1 MFTRN
6 LIFAAFHLLFV
17 FSLAANSNN
26 IEIDSDLVE
35 TSIKKHANHFLIDKR
50 LNSVSIGV
58 VKSGQI
64 YKKHFGELTPNMGN
78 TPNDNT
84 FYEIGS
90 VSKTMTGLLIA
101 KAVKEGKLKL
111 ETNIVKYLSEPLSQL
126 SPSNNPVT
134 IKQLLTHTSGI
145 PRGTEELNINKKDLS
160 RKTFMLALNT
170 VDTSK
175 SKHQFTYSSAGVE
188 LLAYILETVYQT
200 PFDQLLQSVLKQQ
213 ANMTNTKV
221 NLTKKELNNFAYGY
235 NDQQQLMT
243 AHTKKE
249 ILWGSSGFI
258 KSTLTDL
265 THYMQMQLD
274 KNNTIVE
281 LSQQKLFHVSG
292 SDSMSYLWVAVDNAE
307 TETHFVHHGGVESTQ
322 NWIMVFPEYNIGI
335 SVITNSS
342 FPQVAGK
349 LKELALKIIDDIKPF
364 GKKSIYLSLS
374 TICQDNINTCLSSY
388 QQLKTDSYN
397 AYFFEKPSELNL
409 LGYSL
414 INSKHIKNAIE
425 IFTLLTVEF
434 PENSNAYDSLGE
446 AYFIDKNFSLSI
458 RSFKKSLSLNPSN
471 TNAEKMLQKLKEKT

>member
-1 MFTRN
+1 MLTRN
-6 LIFAAFHLLFV
+6 LIFAIFHLLFV
-17 FSLAANSNN
+17 FSLAANDNN
-26 IEIDSDLVE
+26 IEIDSNIIE
-35 TSIKKHANHFLIDKR
+35 RSIKKHANHFLIDKR

-58 VKSGQI
+58 VKSGQV
-64 YKKHFGELTPNMGN
+64 YTKHFGELTPNMDN
-78 TPNDNT
+78 TPNNNT

-101 KAVKEGKLKL
+101 KAVKEGKLEL
-111 ETNIVKYLSEPLSQL
+111 DTNIVKYLPEPLSQL

-145 PRGTEELNINKKDLS
+145 PRSIEELNINKKNLS
-160 RKTFMLALNT
+160 REAFMLALNT

-175 SKHQFTYSSAGVE
+175 YKHQFTYSSAGVE
-188 LLAYILETVYQT
+188 LLAYILEMVYQT
-200 PFDQLLQSVLKQQ
+200 PFDQLLQRVLIQQ

-221 NLTKKELNNFAYGY
+221 NLTKKELNSFAYGY
-235 NDQQQLMT
+235 NDQQQLMI

-265 THYMQMQLD
+265 TRYMQMQLD
-274 KNNTIVE
+274 KKNTIAQ
-281 LSQQKLFHVSG
+281 LSQQKLFHVNG

-322 NWIMVFPEYNIGI
+322 NWIMVFPEYNIAI

-374 TICQDNINTCLSSY
+374 SICQENINTCLNTY
-388 QQLKTDSYN
+388 QQLKTDSYS
-397 AYFFEKPSELNL
+397 AYFFEKPNELNL

-434 PENSNAYDSLGE
+434 PENANAYDSLGE
-446 AYFIDKNFSLSI
+446 AYFIDKNFSLAI
-458 RSFKKSLSLNPSN
+458 RSFEKSLSLNPSN